1 MQGTLFVSQTGL
13 TAQDA
18 KMTVISNNLANV
30 NTIAFKKDRVAFN
43 DLFYQKQ
50 FQSGAQM
57 DSENQRPSGLQ
68 IGTGV
73 QVMGTQKMFAQ
84 GSALT
89 TGAETDASIVGK
101 GFFQIEMP
109 DGNTA
114 YTRDGQFHIN
124 SDGMLVNSAGLPLI
138 PQITIP
144 ENATGI
150 SIGTDGTVSAVVAGS
165 AEPEELGNIMLAGFI
180 NPAGLEPI
188 GGNLFIETQGSG
200 TPTEGVPGEDYF
212 GTLKQGTL
220 EGANVNV
227 AQEMV
232 DMIATQRAY
241 EMNAKVMTAADEML
255 QTLNRML

>member
-30 NTIAFKKDRVAFN
+30 NTIAFKRDRVVFN

-50 FQSGAQM
+50 FQAGSQM
-57 DSENQRPSGLQ
+57 DSENQRPNGLL

-73 QVMGTQKMFAQ
+73 QVVGSQKLFQQ
-84 GSALT
+84 GAAIT
-89 TGAETDASIVGK
+89 TGAETDATIIGK

-109 DGNTA
+109 DGSTA
-114 YTRDGQFHIN
+114 YSRDGQFHIN
-124 SDGMLVNSAGLPLI
+124 SDGLLVNAAGLPLI
-138 PQITIP
+138 PQITVP

-150 SIGTDGTVSAVVAGS
+150 SIGTDGTVSATVSGS
-165 AEPEELGNIMLAGFI
+165 AEPEELGSILLAGFI
-180 NPAGLEPI
+180 NTGGLEPI
-188 GGNLFIETQGSG
+188 GGNLYIETQGSG

-212 GTLKQGTL
+212 GTIKQGAL

>member
-18 KMTVISNNLANV
+18 RMTVISNNLANV
-30 NTIAFKKDRVAFN
+30 NTIAFKKDRAVFN
-43 DLFYQKQ
+43 DLFYQQQ
-50 FQSGAQM
+50 FQAGAQM
-57 DSENQRPSGLQ
+57 DEQNQRPNGLQ

-73 QVMGTQKMFAQ
+73 QLVGTQKMFVQ
-84 GSALT
+84 GAAIT
-89 TGAETDASIVGK
+89 TGAETDISIVGK

-109 DGNTA
+109 DGTTA
-114 YTRDGQFHIN
+114 YTRDGQLHIN
-124 SDGMLVNSAGLPLI
+124 SEGTLVNAAGLPLL
-138 PQITIP
+138 PQITVP

-165 AEPEELGNIMLAGFI
+165 AEPEALGNITLMGFI
-180 NPAGLEPI
+180 NPGGLEPI
-188 GGNLFIETQGSG
+188 GGNLFLETQGSG
-200 TPTEGVPGEDYF
+200 APNEGVPGEDYF
-212 GTLKQGTL
+212 GSIKQGTL

-241 EMNAKVMTAADEML
+241 EMNAKTMTAADEML

>member
-18 KMTVISNNLANV
+18 KMTTISNNLANV
-30 NTIAFKKDRVAFN
+30 NTVAFKRDRAVFN

-50 FQSGAQM
+50 FQAGAQM
-57 DSENQRPSGLQ
+57 DAENQRPNGLQ

-73 QVMGTQKMFAQ
+73 QVVGSQKLFAQ

-89 TGAETDASIVGK
+89 TGVETDISIVGK
-101 GFFQIEMP
+101 GFLQIEMP
-109 DGNTA
+109 DGSTA
-114 YTRDGQFHIN
+114 YSRDGQLHIN
-124 SDGMLVNSAGLPLI
+124 SDGMLVNAAGLPLI
-138 PQITIP
+138 PQITVP
-144 ENATGI
+144 ENAMGI
-150 SIGTDGTVSAVVAGS
+150 SIGTDGTVSATISGS
-165 AEPEELGNIMLAGFI
+165 ADPEELGNITLAGFV
-180 NPAGLEPI
+180 NPGGLEAI

-200 TPTEGVPGEDYF
+200 APMEGVPGEDYF
-212 GTLKQGTL
+212 GSLKQGTL

-255 QTLNRML
+255 QTLNRTM

>member
-30 NTIAFKKDRVAFN
+30 NTIAFKKDRTVFN
-43 DLFYQKQ
+43 DLFYQQQ
-50 FQSGAQM
+50 FQAGAQM
-57 DSENQRPSGLQ
+57 DAQNQRPNGLQ

-73 QVMGTQKMFAQ
+73 QVMGTQKMFVQ

-89 TGAETDASIVGK
+89 TGAETDVSIIGK

-109 DGNTA
+109 DGTTA

-124 SDGMLVNSAGLPLI
+124 SDGTLVNAAGLPLI

-165 AEPEELGNIMLAGFI
+165 AEPEELGNITLASFI
-180 NPAGLEPI
+180 NSGGLEPI
-188 GGNLFIETQGSG
+188 GGNLFLETQGSG
-200 TPTEGVPGEDYF
+200 APTEGVPGEDYF
-212 GTLKQGTL
+212 GTVKQGTL

>member
-18 KMTVISNNLANV
+18 RMTVISNNLANV
-30 NTIAFKKDRVAFN
+30 NTIAFKKDRAVFN
-43 DLFYQKQ
+43 DLFYQQQ
-50 FQSGAQM
+50 FQAGAQM
-57 DSENQRPSGLQ
+57 DEQNQRPNGLQ

-73 QVMGTQKMFAQ
+73 QLVGTQKMFVQ
-84 GSALT
+84 GAAIT
-89 TGAETDASIVGK
+89 TGAETDISIVGK

-109 DGNTA
+109 DGTTA
-114 YTRDGQFHIN
+114 YTRDGQLHIN
-124 SDGMLVNSAGLPLI
+124 SEGTLVNAAGLPLI
-138 PQITIP
+138 PQITVP

-165 AEPEELGNIMLAGFI
+165 AEPEALGNITLMGFI
-180 NPAGLEPI
+180 NPGGLEPI
-188 GGNLFIETQGSG
+188 GGNLFLETQGSG
-200 TPTEGVPGEDYF
+200 APNEGVPGEDYF
-212 GTLKQGTL
+212 GSIKQGTL

-241 EMNAKVMTAADEML
+241 EMNAKTMTAADEML